1 MDKRQNVLENDLGYA
16 VWIPES
22 TPNDQKV
29 TIERRENASVH
40 IMHAESSDQSEL
52 YFEVAVYSS
61 IIKHTLLAGQQQEF
75 LRNNSS
81 DGILTDI
88 VQGVVGNHAGTTFD
102 FRGTLQGKWKERR
115 FLFID
120 SARRTFRIVHDPT
133 SSVNLEVLMSLKL
146 LQEHS

>member
-1 MDKRQNVLENDLGYA
+1 MDKRQNILENDLGYA

-40 IMHAESSDQSEL
+40 IMHAESPDQSEL
-52 YFEVAVYSS
+52 YFEVAVYPS
-61 IIKHTLLAGQQQEF
+61 IVEHKLLAGQQQEF

-81 DGILTDI
+81 DGIMTEI
-88 VQGVVGNHAGTTFD
+88 VQGIVGNHSGTTFD

-115 FLFID
+115 FVFAN
-120 SARRTFRIVHDPT
+120 SSKRTFRIVYDPT

-146 LQEHS
+146 L